1 MLLSSFSASE
11 IDSRTVTKTGTSAV
25 ALYFESIIINNLEYN
40 VSYTEKIDNYT
51 WVTPSTLSGV
61 VSIEYTLMDTDENL
75 IDWWSF

>member
-1 MLLSSFSASE
+1 MSSSFSASE
-11 IDSRTVTKTGTSAV
+11 IDNRTITKPGTSAV
-25 ALYFESIIINNLEYN
+25 ALFFESIIINNLEYN
-40 VSYTEKIDNYT
+40 QSYTQQIDNYT